1 MVMKNKIIITTVF
14 AFALALAACRQPK
27 KDDTDL
33 LSLKT
38 IPVKTIKLSAADS
51 VGLITATG
59 LITTENEAKC
69 AFKIGGVIDHIY
81 VKEGERFHK
90 GQLLASLKL
99 TEIESGVL
107 QAQLNLD
114 KVHRDYQR
122 ALNLY
127 KDSVATLEQLQNSK
141 TALDVAQKQLDAVAF
156 NKQYAF
162 IYAGQDGFVASK
174 IANQGEVIAGGSP
187 VLAINVDDR
196 SNGWVLKAGLSDKEW
211 AAIELG
217 NTADVLID
225 AYPSQK
231 FRARVTKK
239 ALAADPVSGSFE
251 VELTLLLKKDLPAA
265 GMYAKAAI
273 RTNRVINQKW
283 IPYSAMVE
291 ADGNKAFVF
300 VPYHQTKVKKVPIIV
315 ESFDNQKVKVAS
327 GLENVPEIIV
337 SNTAF
342 LNEQSSITIQN

>member
-1 MVMKNKIIITTVF
+1 MKNQFIIRTV
-14 AFALALAACRQPK
+14 FALALPVLAACTHEK
-27 KDDTDL
+27 KDDTGMRL
-33 LSLKT
+33 LKT
-38 IPVKTIKLSAADS
+38 IPVKTMKLSSADS
-51 VGLITATG
+51 AELINATG
-59 LITTENEAKC
+59 LITTEDEAKC

-81 VKEGERFHK
+81 VKAGQRFHK

-114 KVHRDYQR
+114 KSRRDYQR
-122 ALNLY
+122 TGNLY

-141 TALDVAQKQLDAVAF
+141 TAFDMAQKQLDAVAF

-162 IYAGQDGFVASK
+162 IYADRDGFVAAK
-174 IANQGEVIAGGSP
+174 IANEGEVIAGGSP
-187 VLAINVDDR
+187 VLAINVDDG
-196 SNGWVLKAGLSDKEW
+196 SKGWVLKAGLSDKEW
-211 AAIELG
+211 AAVELG
-217 NTADVLID
+217 NSADVLID
-225 AYPSQK
+225 AFPSK
-231 FRARVTKK
+231 TFRARVTKK

-251 VELTLLLKKDLPAA
+251 VELTLSLEKSLPAA
-265 GMYAKAAI
+265 GMYARAAI
-273 RTNRVINQKW
+273 KTNQVISQKW
-283 IPYSAMVE
+283 IPYNAMIE

-300 VPYHQTKVKKVPIIV
+300 VPYHQTEVKKVPITV
-315 ESFDNQKVKVAS
+315 ESFNNQKVKVAS

>member
-1 MVMKNKIIITTVF
+1 MKNKSIIRTVF
-14 AFALALAACRQPK
+14 VLALAVMAACKQQK
-27 KDDTDL
+27 KDDTGM
-33 LSLKT
+33 LSLKV
-38 IPVKTIKLSAADS
+38 IPVRTIKLSSADS
-51 VGLITATG
+51 VALINATG
-59 LITTENEAKC
+59 LITTEDEAKC

-81 VKEGERFHK
+81 VKEGQRFRK

-114 KVHRDYQR
+114 KARRDYQR
-122 ALNLY
+122 AGNLY
-127 KDSVATLEQLQNSK
+127 KDSVTTLEQLQNSK

-156 NKQYAF
+156 NKQYAY
-162 IYAGQDGFVASK
+162 IYAEHDGFVAQK
-174 IANQGEVIAGGSP
+174 IANEGEVITGGNP
-187 VLAINVDDR
+187 VLAINIDDS

-211 AAIELG
+211 AAVEVG
-217 NTADVLID
+217 DGADVHID
-225 AYPSQK
+225 AYPLQK
-231 FRARVTKK
+231 FKAKVTKK

-251 VELTLLLKKDLPAA
+251 VELTLSLEKSLPAA

-273 RTNRVINQKW
+273 TTNKVISQKW
-283 IPYSAMVE
+283 IPYSALVE

-300 VPYHQTKVKKVPIIV
+300 APYHQTGVKKVPITI
-315 ESFDNQKVKVAS
+315 EGFDNQKVKVAS
-327 GLENVPEIIV
+327 GLENAPEIIV

>member
-1 MVMKNKIIITTVF
+1 MKNKLIIRTV
-14 AFALALAACRQPK
+14 FALALAVLSACKQGKR
-27 KDDTDL
+27 DDTGMR
-33 LSLKT
+33 SLKV
-38 IPVKTIKLSAADS
+38 IPVKTINLSSADS
-51 VGLITATG
+51 VGLVNATG
-59 LITTENEAKC
+59 LITTEDEARY

-81 VKEGERFHK
+81 VKEGQRFHK

-122 ALNLY
+122 AGNLY

-162 IYAGQDGFVASK
+162 IYADQDGFVAAK
-174 IANQGEVIAGGSP
+174 IANEGEVIAGGSP
-187 VLAINVDDR
+187 VMAVNVNDD
-196 SNGWVLKAGLSDKEW
+196 SKGWVLKAGLSDKEW
-211 AAIELG
+211 ATVELG
-217 NTADVLID
+217 NSAEVAID
-225 AYPSQK
+225 AFPSQK
-231 FRARVTKK
+231 FKARVTKK

-251 VELTLLLKKDLPAA
+251 VELTLSLGKNLPAA

-273 RTNRVINQKW
+273 KTNKVISQKW
-283 IPYSAMVE
+283 IPYSAMIE

-300 VPYHQTKVKKVPIIV
+300 VPYHQTEVKKVPITIG
-315 ESFDNQKVKVAS
+315 SFDDQKVKVVS

>member
-1 MVMKNKIIITTVF
+1 MKNKLIIRT
-14 AFALALAACRQPK
+14 AFALALAVLAACKQGK
-27 KDDTDL
+27 KEDTGMR
-33 LSLKT
+33 SLKV
-38 IPVKTIKLSAADS
+38 IPVKTIKLSSADS
-51 VGLITATG
+51 VALINATG
-59 LITTENEAKC
+59 LITTEDEAKC
-69 AFKIGGVIDHIY
+69 AFKTGGVIDHIY
-81 VKEGERFHK
+81 VKEGQRFHK

-156 NKQYAF
+156 NKKYAF
-162 IYAGQDGFVASK
+162 IYAEQDGFVAAK
-174 IANQGEVIAGGSP
+174 IANEGEVVAGGSP
-187 VLAINVDDR
+187 VLAINIDDG

-211 AAIELG
+211 TAVEVG
-217 NTADVLID
+217 NSAEVLID

-231 FRARVTKK
+231 FRASVTKK
-239 ALAADPVSGSFE
+239 AIAADPVSGSFE
-251 VELTLLLKKDLPAA
+251 VELTLSLGKNLPAV

-273 RTNRVINQKW
+273 KTNKVISEKW
-283 IPYSAMVE
+283 IPYSAMIE
-291 ADGNKAFVF
+291 ADGDRAFVF
-300 VPYHQTKVKKVPIIV
+300 VPYHQTAVKKVPITIG
-315 ESFDNQKVKVAS
+315 SFDDQKVKVVS

>member
-1 MVMKNKIIITTVF
+1 MKNKLIIRTVF
-14 AFALALAACRQPK
+14 VFALAVLTACKHGK
-27 KDDTDL
+27 KADTDM
-33 LSLKT
+33 LSLKV
-38 IPVKTIKLSAADS
+38 IPVKTMKISSADS
-51 VGLITATG
+51 VGLINTTG
-59 LITTENEAKC
+59 LITTEDEAKC

-81 VKEGERFHK
+81 VKEGQRFHK
-90 GQLLASLKL
+90 GQLLASLKQ

-114 KVHRDYQR
+114 KANRDYQR
-122 ALNLY
+122 AGNLY

-162 IYAGQDGFVASK
+162 IYAEQDGFVATK
-174 IANQGEVIAGGSP
+174 IANEGEVITGGSP
-187 VLAINVDDR
+187 VLAINVNEG

-211 AAIELG
+211 AAVEIG
-217 NTADVLID
+217 DTAEVLID

-231 FRARVTKK
+231 FDARVTKK
-239 ALAADPVSGSFE
+239 ALAADLVSGSFE
-251 VELTLLLKKDLPAA
+251 VELTLSLEKNLPAA

-273 RTNRVINQKW
+273 TTNKVISQKW
-283 IPYSAMVE
+283 IPYSAMIE

-300 VPYHQTKVKKVPIIV
+300 VPYHQTQVKKVAIIV
-315 ESFDNQKVKVAS
+315 GSFDNQTVKVAS

-342 LNEQSSITIQN
+342 LNEQSSITIKN